1 MDKHQKGIGS
11 LNEHTLHLALKNY
24 IEPETSFHECEC
36 EGFVV
41 DVKRGQNIF
50 EIETRSFSNERKK
63 LKKLLLNNT
72 VTIVYPIA
80 EKKWVIWVDE
90 KSGEVSKRHK
100 SPKKGRASD
109 VCYEL
114 YKIKSFINNKNFRL
128 KLVMAEIVEY
138 KRLDGWGNGG
148 KRGATRIERIPEKI
162 YRTIDFSSPK
172 DYSKLAE
179 VIPDGKFTAKELSS
193 LNKIKPRYTWYL
205 IDILME
211 AGIIERCGKEGR
223 AYIYKKSDELF

>member
-24 IEPETSFHECEC
+24 IEPDSSFHECEC

-41 DVKRGQNIF
+41 DIKRGDNIF
-50 EIETRSFSNERKK
+50 EIETRSFSNEKKK
-63 LKKLLLNNT
+63 LKKLLINNT

-80 EKKWVIWVDE
+80 EKKWVVWVDP
-90 KSGEVSKRHK
+90 KSGEISSKHK
-100 SPKKGRASD
+100 SPKKGRVCD

-128 KLVMAEIVEY
+128 KLIMAEVTEY
-138 KRLDGWGNGG
+138 KRRDGWSYDG
-148 KRGATRIERIPEKI
+148 KRGATRIERIPENI
-162 YRTIDFSSPK
+162 YRTIDLSSPK
-172 DYSKLAE
+172 DYYMLADI
-179 VIPDGKFTAKELSS
+179 IPDGEFTAKEFSN
-193 LNKIKPRYTWYL
+193 LNKLKSRYAWYL

-211 AGIIERCGKEGR
+211 AEIIERCGKEGR
-223 AYIYKKSDELF
+223 AYIYRKSEQLF